1 MKEQRKR
8 NWAII
13 AYPESLP
20 ENWEQ
25 ILTETGL
32 EVCISP
38 LHDRDQKEDGS
49 GLKKPHYH
57 IILKY
62 TGPTSS
68 NVVKQVA
75 DQLNAPTWKPVESLR
90 GAVRYQTHKD
100 HPDKAQYQE
109 SDIRCLNGFELYGI
123 NDLTASE
130 LTELSMRC
138 LEVINGQ
145 GFTEYADLIDLLE
158 SMARQDPEDRPLY
171 EYARDHT
178 IFLTAYLNSKR
189 NKLKTAKEEAE
200 KTFTKRKM
208 AGDGQKSPLQ
218 TGSEDTEVKE

>member
-1 MKEQRKR
+1 MKATKKR
-8 NWAII
+8 NWALI

-38 LHDRDQKEDGS
+38 LHDRDLKEDGS
-49 GLKKPHYH
+49 GELKKPHYH
-57 IILKY
+57 IILKFP
-62 TGPTSS
+62 GPTTSGA
-68 NVVKQVA
+68 VKEIA

-90 GAVRYQTHKD
+90 GAVRYDTHKD
-100 HPDKAQYQE
+100 NPEKAQYSE

-123 NDLTASE
+123 NDLTSAE

-145 GFTEYADLIDLLE
+145 GFTEYADLIDLLV
-158 SMARQDPEDRPLY
+158 SMAQQDPEDRPLY

-178 IFLTAYLNSKR
+178 IYLTAYLNSKR
-189 NKLKTAKEEAE
+189 NKLKAAKEEAE
-200 KTFTKRKM
+200 KNFTKRKM
-208 AGDGQKSPLQ
+208 AGDGQESPLE
-218 TGSEDTEVKE
+218 GHKAKE